1 MAKRF
6 VMVVDTRRCI
16 GCHACTVS
24 CKVEN
29 NVPLGGW
36 RTQVRYFEKGTY
48 PHVKKFFLPILCDH
62 CTKPPCVKA
71 SKKEGG
77 GAFIQRDDG
86 VVVID
91 HSKCKKDSSGVYE
104 GAAIESCPIGQV
116 YTNKETGMPDKCS
129 FCAHRVDKGMV
140 PACVQTCMG
149 RARVFGDLN
158 DPNSEVSKLLA
169 RNPARALRPEED
181 KKPGVF
187 YIGLDME
194 QTHGSKKIKG
204 FMPSDEKELAAGVQT
219 QQ

>member
-36 RTQVRYFEKGTY
+36 RTQVRYFEKGKY
-48 PHVKKFFLPILCDH
+48 PYVKKFFLPILCDH
-62 CTKPPCVKA
+62 CAHPPCVKA

-104 GAAIESCPIGQV
+104 GAAIEACELGQI
-116 YTNKETGMPDKCS
+116 YTNKETGMPDKCN
-129 FCAHRVDKGMV
+129 FCAHRVDKGLL

-149 RARVFGDLN
+149 RARIFGDLN

-169 RNPARALRPEED
+169 RNPAQSLRPEED
-181 KKPGVF
+181 KHPGVF
-187 YIGLDME
+187 YIGVDME
-194 QTHGSKKIKG
+194 QTHGSKKIEG
-204 FMPSDEKELAAGVQT
+204 FRPSDEKELASGVQT